1 MGDLDHTATAG
12 QSQAAHFVVNLGQ
25 TAGDHTLKAG
35 APAAE
40 PDWQRRGVTTTD
52 VDHELTRKTQ
62 R

>member
-52 VDHELTRKTQ
+52 VDHS
-62 R
+62 